1 MKRNTI
7 RTVSLLLALCVSV
20 GMISITAWATGTAR
34 SATPEA
40 KYEKP
45 DTNELTSLGLEPEE
59 ISVNSKDK
67 YFGKAWYEYI
77 AYSDMAVS
85 SIRISNDERI
95 IFYDPI
101 DYSNSMIMDVTYDEN
116 VGWSTAN
123 SVTITHEFS
132 TTLSHDT
139 SYSTETSTDIEHVDG
154 MDITGEISSSASI
167 GASKSTHEEYS
178 TSAELTASK
187 SVQNSLETSVGT
199 SLETS
204 AVTTASTSVEAT
216 FEATV
221 TADVPLPP
229 GVGGL
234 ETTTGGGTTVG
245 TEISAGTSI
254 GATTG
259 ISTGVSTE
267 ESSSVTTSI
276 SEAKSIENTINA
288 ETATSETMGWSLV
301 ADRITTSRGSSAS
314 TTTGWSNTETLSI
327 ARTFEALY
335 FTDSGT
341 PYNWTIAYYEV
352 KMPMKAALQYKIG
365 GKWVTIDTGFV
376 LLTTIQG
383 SCRAWNVNGV
393 IHFEHWGTSEPVVDT
408 DFWSGFFTEASLIEA
423 YNRDG
428 LNDKLYPD

>member
-1 MKRNTI
+1 MRKNVI
-7 RTVSLLLALCVSV
+7 RIISLLIASCVSV
-20 GMISITAWATGTAR
+20 GLIGITAWATGTAG
-34 SATPEA
+34 SAAPEP

-45 DTNELTSLGLEPEE
+45 DTNQLTNLGQEPEE
-59 ISVNSKDK
+59 ISVSSKEK

-77 AYSDMAVS
+77 AYSDRAVS

-101 DYSNSMIMDVTYDEN
+101 DYSNSMVMDITYDDTI
-116 VGWSTAN
+116 GWSTAN

-139 SYSTETSTDIEHVDG
+139 SYSTETSTDLEQAMG
-154 MDITGEISSSASI
+154 QDITGEISSSSSTSASQT
-167 GASKSTHEEYS
+167 THQEYS
-178 TSAELTASK
+178 TSAELSASK
-187 SVQNSLETSVGT
+187 TIQNSKTESIEGT
-199 SLETS
+199 VEVS
-204 AVTTASTSVEAT
+204 AMTTASTSVEAT

-221 TADVPLPP
+221 GTDIPIPPSTA
-229 GVGGL
+229 
-234 ETTTGGGTTVG
+234 EATTGGGTSVG

-259 ISTGVSTE
+259 TSTGVSTE
-267 ESSSVTTSI
+267 DSSSVTTTA
-276 SEAKSIENTINA
+276 SEAVSIENSIND
-288 ETATSETMGWSLV
+288 ETASSETKGWSLV
-301 ADRITTSRGSSAS
+301 ADRITTSKGSSSS

-335 FTDSGT
+335 FTDNGT
-341 PYNWTIAYYEV
+341 PYTWTIAYYEV

-383 SCRAWNVNGV
+383 SCRAWNVNGT
-393 IHFEHWGTSEPVVDT
+393 IHYEHWGTSEPVVAS
-408 DFWSGFFTEASLIEA
+408 DFWSGFFTEQGLMDA